1 MISYIKG
8 VLADKETTQVVVDVN
23 GIGYAVD
30 VPART
35 ITDLPPIGDTVTFY
49 TYYHQNR
56 DNKITLYGFDSKDA
70 LKVFEV
76 ALTVSGVGPA
86 LAQNI
91 IARLSPAQFQRAVQR
106 GDATTLMRVPRLSKD
121 IAQVIITKLR
131 KNIMK
136 IKLEGEVDGGKP
148 TGTSAAEAI
157 QILINTLGASELEAE
172 QAVEKAQQVLG
183 ESAQR
188 ENLIAQALRYIRN

>member
-8 VLADKETTQVVVDVN
+8 VLADKGTTQVIVDVN
-23 GIGYAVD
+23 GIGYAID
-30 VPART
+30 VPPRI
-35 ITDLPPIGDTVTFY
+35 ITDLPPIGDTVTLY
-49 TYYHQNR
+49 TYYNQNR
-56 DNKITLYGFDSKDA
+56 DNKITLYGFASKDA
-70 LKVFEV
+70 LKVFEL

-91 IARLSPAQFQRAVQR
+91 VARLSPAQFQRAVQR

-121 IAQVIITKLR
+121 IAQVIITKLK

-136 IKLEGEVDGGKP
+136 IKLEGDVDPGKP
-148 TGTSAAEAI
+148 TGTLTAEAI

-172 QAVEKAQQVLG
+172 QAVERAQQVLG

>member
-23 GIGYAVD
+23 GIGYMID
-30 VPART
+30 VSPRT
-35 ITDLPPIGDTVTFY
+35 ITDLPATGDIVTLY

-56 DNKITLYGFDSKDA
+56 DNKITLYGFPSKDGR
-70 LKVFEV
+70 KVFEL

-91 IARLSPAQFQRAVQR
+91 VARLSPSQFQRAVHR
-106 GDATTLMRVPRLSKD
+106 GDATTLMRVPRLGKD
-121 IAQVIITKLR
+121 LAQVIISKLK

-136 IKLEGEVDGGKP
+136 LKLEGDVDLGKP
-148 TGTSAAEAI
+148 AGAPAAEAI
-157 QILINTLGASELEAE
+157 QILVNTLGASELEAE
-172 QAVEKAQQVLG
+172 QAVDKAQQILG

>member
-8 VLADKETTQVVVDVN
+8 VVVHKETKQVIVDVN
-23 GIGYAVD
+23 GIGYAID
-30 VPART
+30 VPPRV

-56 DNKITLYGFDSKDA
+56 ENKITLYGFTSRDA
-70 LKVFEV
+70 LRVFEL
-76 ALTVSGVGPA
+76 ALTVTGVGPA

-91 IARLSPAQFQRAVQR
+91 VARLSPTQFQRAVQR
-106 GDATTLMRVPRLSKD
+106 GDATTLMRVPRLTED
-121 IAQVIITKLR
+121 IAQVIITKLK
-131 KNIMK
+131 KNITKMQ
-136 IKLEGEVDGGKP
+136 LEGDTELEETGSLNVEVIKM
-148 TGTSAAEAI
+148 
-157 QILINTLGASELEAE
+157 LVNLGASELEAE
-172 QAVEKAQQVLG
+172 QAVDKAQQVLG